1 MDFIDT
7 DLQNSEDSICI
18 SLPMFIPSTEPY
30 DYDLEGLALQ
40 SSREN
45 VDDLSEGNREH
56 KPPFSGSKTLKH
68 PPGNEVAKIDVK
80 TEIDADQT
88 VIVMDKD
95 GKPSFLTQNED
106 GTYNVVTREEEIKYM
121 RLFGYGDKNA
131 VRETVTDDSEKVKQ
145 RRRRGPMSYLFCSQ
159 CPVKYRFVA
168 KLKEHM
174 KTEHNIDLF
183 VCQVSIPSEIY
194 LFIYLETNSLK

>member
-30 DYDLEGLALQ
+30 NYDLEGLAFQ

-45 VDDLSEGNREH
+45 ADDLSEDSRDC
-56 KPPFSGSKTLKH
+56 KPPLTVSETLKH
-68 PPGNEVAKIDVK
+68 PAVNEVTKVEVK
-80 TEIDADQT
+80 TEIDADQI
-88 VIVMDKD
+88 VIIMGED
-95 GKPSFLTQNED
+95 GKPSFLKLDDD
-106 GTYNVVTREEEIKYM
+106 GAYNVVTQEDEKMYM
-121 RLFGYGDKNA
+121 KMFGYSDRNE
-131 VRETVTDDSEKVKQ
+131 VVSEPVVDVIEKVKK
-145 RRRRGPMSYLFCSQ
+145 RRKRRPMSYLFCSR

-174 KTEHNIDLF
+174 KLEHNIDLF
-183 VCQVSIPSEIY
+183 VCQVSII
-194 LFIYLETNSLK
+194 LCT